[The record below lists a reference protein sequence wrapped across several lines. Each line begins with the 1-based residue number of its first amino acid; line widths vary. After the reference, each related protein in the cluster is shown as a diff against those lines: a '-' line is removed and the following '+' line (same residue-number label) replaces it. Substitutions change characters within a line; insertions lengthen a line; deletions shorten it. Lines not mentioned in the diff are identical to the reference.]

1 MIITCGHRL
10 DLVVVVIVVVGPRE
24 WTQDFTRQGFAPS
37 LNHIPSPVR
46 SLRTERSFEPQPCR
60 FFI

>member
-1 MIITCGHRL
+1 MIITCGHQL
-10 DLVVVVIVVVGPRE
+10 YLVVVVIVVGPTE
-24 WTQDFTRQGFAPS
+24 WTQDFTGQGFASS

-46 SLRTERSFEPQPCR
+46 FLRTERSFEPQPCH